1 MSFYDWIYS
10 EYPSN
15 SSLEINSRYGI
26 LHILTI
32 ILCIGICV
40 GISFLRKKNE
50 KTKRTVLFIIAGL
63 ILFFEL
69 ARRIINISRGVDGL
83 NSWLYLLLPRPWC
96 AIACWC
102 FMASTLVNKR
112 FFYNFV
118 SMISLLCALVFL
130 VHPNVGFDGRAILFE
145 NIYSIFTHVLLFIG
159 AVSIITLGFA
169 DFSYIGKEKTLK
181 SSALWELLC
190 LAIMYAYAFFEAF
203 ALKIE
208 IDPLMFRQG
217 NDVQDVLG
225 VSYGL
230 YLVIYILFLALYFNA
245 FYLINTFVKRRINK
259 VKIN

>member
-1 MSFYDWIYS
+1 M
-10 EYPSN
+10 
-15 SSLEINSRYGI
+15 
-26 LHILTI
+26 
-32 ILCIGICV
+32 
-40 GISFLRKKNE
+40 
-50 KTKRTVLFIIAGL
+50 
-63 ILFFEL
+63 
-69 ARRIINISRGVDGL
+69 
-83 NSWLYLLLPRPWC
+83 
-96 AIACWC
+96 
-102 FMASTLVNKR
+102 
-112 FFYNFV
+112 
-118 SMISLLCALVFL
+118 
-130 VHPNVGFDGRAILFE
+130 HPNVGFDGRAILFE

-190 LAIMYAYAFFEAF
+190 LAVMYAYAFFEAF

-208 IDPLMFRQG
+208 TDPLMFRQG

-245 FYLINTFVKRRINK
+245 FYLINAFVKRRINK